1 MERQLERSLGE
12 LVEVFA
18 HHTVAQTEAI
28 WRGDSKTGNRHAR
41 QRVAAF
47 KQLRAHGDAGRD
59 ALAVLLA
66 HPNVDVRTMA
76 AAYLLRHRTQEA
88 VAVLEQAAKG
98 EGLIAFEAQQCL
110 LRWKEGDWALDIE

>member
-28 WRGDSKTGNRHAR
+28 WRGDAKAGNKHAR
-41 QRVAAF
+41 KVGAAF
-47 KQLRAHGDAGRD
+47 KRLCAHGNAGRE
-59 ALAVLLA
+59 ALAVLFT

-76 AAYLLRHRTQEA
+76 AAFLLRYRTKDA

-98 EGLIAFEAQQCL
+98 QGLIAFEAQQCL
-110 LRWKEGDWALDIE
+110 LRWEEGTWALDPG